1 MSPNVEPTESRNSRP
16 AVRER
21 AGIVPLVLA
30 VVLLA
35 AGCAALPTGRF
46 DTLAAAAKGVEART
60 TETGRILQDQQDRL
74 VKMALVA
81 IVQEMEATNR
91 KYQTAVKRVTEAT
104 EAIGDADESI
114 QNVAEIISVVAK
126 ALDAAEGLLKK
137 ALVG

>member
-1 MSPNVEPTESRNSRP
+1 MSPIVEPTESRNSRP

-60 TETGRILQDQQDRL
+60 TETDAEVVQLTRRFMLFSPAPGPYTVNSFVPAVDIDGRKFDFDFGPRL
-74 VKMALVA
+74 
-81 IVQEMEATNR
+81 
-91 KYQTAVKRVTEAT
+91 
-104 EAIGDADESI
+104 
-114 QNVAEIISVVAK
+114 
-126 ALDAAEGLLKK
+126 
-137 ALVG
+137 